1 VNTTPTKPRAP
12 VVGSSVRTSSIKPTR
27 LTATL
32 KDGLKTPSKSA
43 GAGPPQTPLS
53 AATIARHEE
62 IAQVKEEAR
71 LAKERTDA
79 LLKVAR
85 EARESARLAAEKA
98 HVANKRSLEAAEKE
112 RKIQQAAVLLG
123 SSPVVRKI
131 DRTRKE
137 AIEASGRRQ
146 SGVST
151 APTTPQSAKSPSKTP
166 TPVKTPATSPQPVTT
181 PKRPRGR
188 PPKSTVASSATKPV
202 VASATTSVKTPLKP
216 KRKLSIGDKPYTPE
230 SKRAQT
236 ATPSSSANDK
246 KQVHFSSDDTS
257 DDEDDEEVEEELV
270 PTLKS
275 KSKPKSKPKVKKSP
289 KTTKQTPPPIPP
301 KQNIGN
307 KTTTKSTKS
316 TTKISK
322 AAIAGQAARKART
335 KRVVQEYV
343 NEEEYQR
350 LMEEKRKRLLGE
362 PVQQGSTRGGKKYLK
377 G

>member
-137 AIEASGRRQ
+137 AIESSGRRQ

-166 TPVKTPATSPQPVTT
+166 TPGKTPVTSPQAMST

-188 PPKSTVASSATKPV
+188 PPKSTVASSAT
-202 VASATTSVKTPLKP
+202 TSVKTPVKH

-230 SKRAQT
+230 PKKPKRTQT
-236 ATPSSSANDK
+236 ATPSSSVKDK
-246 KQVHFSSDDTS
+246 KQVHFSSDNSS
-257 DDEDDEEVEEELV
+257 DAEEEEEEEVV
-270 PTLKS
+270 PTPT
-275 KSKPKSKPKVKKSP
+275 PKSKEKKTP
-289 KTTKQTPPPIPP
+289 KTQKQTPLPTTPS
-301 KQNIGN
+301 KTNIG
-307 KTTTKSTKS
+307 KKTMTKSIDTTTN
-316 TTKISK
+316 ISK
-322 AAIAGQAARKART
+322 ATIAGQAAHKAST

-343 NEEEYQR
+343 DEEEYQK